1 MADRPSP
8 STNAGLSQQEAQ
20 ARLERDGPNEL
31 SQAQGRN
38 LLHIA
43 LEVAKEP
50 MFQLLVA
57 AGLIYLALGDLG
69 EALMLLAFVTI
80 TIGITIFQERRS
92 EKVLETLRDLT
103 SPRAT
108 VIRDGLR
115 QQVAGRDLVLGDLI
129 ALTEGERIPA
139 DAVLLSANDLMTD
152 ESLLTGESAS
162 VSKVVQTANVPAAR
176 PGGDNLPFVYSGS
189 MVVRGQGLAEV
200 TATGARSE
208 IGKIGSALAKIK
220 DEATPLNQQMR
231 RLVRIF
237 SVLGLTLSVIV
248 VLLFGLT
255 RGHWLNGVLAGIT
268 LAMSMLPQEFL
279 LILTVFM
286 VMGSWRLSQH
296 RVLARRSATIETL
309 GAATVLCTDKTGTL
323 TANRMSIAQL
333 EADGHVWTSDQ
344 ADLPEEVHRL
354 MEYGILASEVDPFDP
369 MEVAFV
375 ELGQQHLRDT
385 EHLHA
390 TWMLAYEYGLSPDML
405 AMSHLWKAADQA
417 SHIIAAKGAPEAIAD
432 LCHLPA
438 EQLA

>member
-8 STNAGLSQQEAQ
+8 STNAGLSQKEAQ

-108 VIRDGLR
+108 VIRDGQR
-115 QQVAGRDLVLGDLI
+115 QQVAGRDLVRGDLI
-129 ALTEGERIPA
+129 ALTEGERIAA
-139 DAVLLSANDLMTD
+139 DAILLSANDLMTD

-162 VSKVVQTANVPAAR
+162 VSKVAKTENVPAAR

-200 TATGARSE
+200 TATGVRSE
-208 IGKIGSALAKIK
+208 IGKIGSALAEIK
-220 DEATPLNQQMR
+220 DEATPLNQ
-231 RLVRIF
+231 
-237 SVLGLTLSVIV
+237 
-248 VLLFGLT
+248 
-255 RGHWLNGVLAGIT
+255 
-268 LAMSMLPQEFL
+268 
-279 LILTVFM
+279 
-286 VMGSWRLSQH
+286 
-296 RVLARRSATIETL
+296 
-309 GAATVLCTDKTGTL
+309 
-323 TANRMSIAQL
+323 
-333 EADGHVWTSDQ
+333 
-344 ADLPEEVHRL
+344 
-354 MEYGILASEVDPFDP
+354 
-369 MEVAFV
+369 
-375 ELGQQHLRDT
+375 
-385 EHLHA
+385 
-390 TWMLAYEYGLSPDML
+390 
-405 AMSHLWKAADQA
+405 
-417 SHIIAAKGAPEAIAD
+417 
-432 LCHLPA
+432 
-438 EQLA
+438 